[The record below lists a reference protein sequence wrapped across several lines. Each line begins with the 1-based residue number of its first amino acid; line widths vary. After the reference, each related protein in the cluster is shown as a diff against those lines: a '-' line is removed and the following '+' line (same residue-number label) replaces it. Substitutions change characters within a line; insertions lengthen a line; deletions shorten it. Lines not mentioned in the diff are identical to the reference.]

1 MFYFKSKIVHQEY
14 TTKRF
19 QGNEAMVVY
28 SYGELNGYEYVGVQT
43 EYSPEDVIALQAPE
57 CEVEEIQYS
66 EFADIAI
73 NSAIAKGID
82 DIVRGK
88 IHALI
93 PNADEE
99 AKLINK
105 GIQDK
110 NDPAYVAYRAYVD
123 SCILWGR
130 EQKAAKG
137 IIV

>member
-1 MFYFKSKIVHQEY
+1 MFYFKSKIIQLEH

-43 EYSPEDVIALQAPE
+43 EYAPEDVIALQAPE

-82 DIVRGK
+82 DIVRSRITAK
-88 IHALI
+88 FDK
-93 PNADEE
+93 DEE
-99 AKLINK
+99 LKLVNLGIEDKENK
-105 GIQDK
+105 E
-110 NDPAYVAYRAYVD
+110 YLSYRACVCEYKE
-123 SCILWGR
+123 WGKNKKR
-130 EQKAAKG
+130 EMG
-137 IIV
+137 VLP